1 MTDIHVG
8 CVSITWGKWRR
19 QAPDEWPEERVL
31 AEIAQAGYEGTTAGP
46 RPDRT
51 AQETIALY
59 AQHGLKPAPGYFAAA
74 FHEPEQ
80 RNATLEAARRQ
91 AAFAREVGL
100 TELYVA
106 PGGSAGSGYVSRA
119 NGKTRR
125 ELAGHVG
132 PDDGLSDD
140 ENRRFADTL
149 NETCRVLLDES
160 GVRGCFHNHVG
171 TVIETRDEFDRLLV
185 RCDPDLV
192 FLGPDTGHL
201 AWAGAD
207 VTAFFRDYAP
217 RILTAHLK
225 DINADVR
232 ACGVAEEWDYGTFTA
247 NGVFTEL
254 GEGCVDFPAL
264 LDILRGHNFAGWLL
278 AETDVTQKA
287 SALESATASRDHL
300 RSIGL

>member
-1 MTDIHVG
+1 
-8 CVSITWGKWRR
+8 
-19 QAPDEWPEERVL
+19 
-31 AEIAQAGYEGTTAGP
+31 
-46 RPDRT
+46 
-51 AQETIALY
+51 
-59 AQHGLKPAPGYFAAA
+59 LKPAPGYFAAA

-80 RNATLEAARRQ
+80 RDATLEAARRQ

-132 PDDGLSDD
+132 PDDGLSED

-149 NETCRVLLDES
+149 NETCRVLLDEG

-171 TVIETRDEFDRLLV
+171 TVIETRDEFDRLLA

-232 ACGVAEEWDYGTFTA
+232 ARGVAEEWDYGTFTA

-264 LDILRGHNFAGWLL
+264 ARHSARPELRRL
-278 AETDVTQKA
+278 AARRNDVTQKA